1 MCMKTEMI
9 RTNIEIDDKL
19 IEEIKLHS
27 KLKTKKNIVNKA
39 LKSYLNELKRR
50 ELASLAG
57 KIAWEGDLESMR
69 ET

>member
-1 MCMKTEMI
+1 
-9 RTNIEIDDKL
+9 
-19 IEEIKLHS
+19 
-27 KLKTKKNIVNKA
+27 LKTKKNIVNKA

>member
-1 MCMKTEMI
+1 MKTEMI

>member
-1 MCMKTEMI
+1 MCIKTEMI

-57 KIAWEGDLESMR
+57 KVAWEGDLESMR

>member
-1 MCMKTEMI
+1 MKTEMI

-19 IEEIKLHS
+19 IEEIKLYS

>member
-1 MCMKTEMI
+1 MI
-9 RTNIEIDDKL
+9 RTNIEIDDQL
-19 IEEIKLHS
+19 IEEIKLYS

-57 KIAWEGDLESMR
+57 KVAWEGDLESMR

>member
-1 MCMKTEMI
+1 M

>member
-1 MCMKTEMI
+1 MKKEMI